1 MVHHSPMRRITMVT
15 RSEKAPD
22 FCLPDKD
29 SNNVCLK
36 DFKGKWI
43 VLYFYPKDNT
53 KGCTLEALDFTENLM
68 EFETMNAVVIGV
80 SPDSVKSH
88 QSFAERHQLQVML
101 LSDPDHTVL
110 EQYGVWQL
118 KKMYGREYYG
128 VVRSTFLINPE
139 GVIVHSWRNVKVKNH
154 VNIVKEKLQE
164 LQKEN

>member
-1 MVHHSPMRRITMVT
+1 MVT
-15 RSEKAPD
+15 TNEKAPD

-29 SNNVCLK
+29 STNVCLK

-68 EFETMNAVVIGV
+68 DFEALNAIVIGI

-88 QSFAERHQLQVML
+88 QTFAEKHQLQVML

-128 VVRSTFLINPE
+128 VVRSTFLVNPE
-139 GVIVHSWRNVKVKNH
+139 GVIVHAWRNVKVKNH
-154 VNIVKEKLQE
+154 VTIVKENLQKLQ
-164 LQKEN
+164 KGG

>member
-1 MVHHSPMRRITMVT
+1 MVT

>member
-1 MVHHSPMRRITMVT
+1 MVT

-118 KKMYGREYYG
+118 KKMYGKD
-128 VVRSTFLINPE
+128 F
-139 GVIVHSWRNVKVKNH
+139 
-154 VNIVKEKLQE
+154 NIVSPKRERVRQ
-164 LQKEN
+164 

>member
-1 MVHHSPMRRITMVT
+1 MVT

-29 SNNVCLK
+29 STNICLK
-36 DFKGKWI
+36 DFKGKWVI
-43 VLYFYPKDNT
+43 LYFYPKDNT

-68 EFETMNAVVIGV
+68 DFEAMNAVVIGV

-88 QSFAERHQLQVML
+88 HNFAEKHQLQIML

-139 GVIVHSWRNVKVKNH
+139 GVIVHVWRNVKVKNH
-154 VNIVKEKLQE
+154 VSTVKENLQKLQ
-164 LQKEN
+164 KGG

>member
-1 MVHHSPMRRITMVT
+1 MVT

-29 SNNVCLK
+29 STNVCLK

-68 EFETMNAVVIGV
+68 DFEALNAIVIGI

-88 QSFAERHQLQVML
+88 QTFAEKHQLQVML

-139 GVIVHSWRNVKVKNH
+139 GVIVHAWRNVKVKNH
-154 VNIVKEKLQE
+154 VNIVKENLQKLQ
-164 LQKEN
+164 KGG

>member
-1 MVHHSPMRRITMVT
+1 
-15 RSEKAPD
+15 
-22 FCLPDKD
+22 
-29 SNNVCLK
+29 
-36 DFKGKWI
+36 
-43 VLYFYPKDNT
+43 
-53 KGCTLEALDFTENLM
+53 
-68 EFETMNAVVIGV
+68 MNAVVIGV